1 MFLRVKMSNVF
12 FGNFTCVISISP
24 FPLQLLLGPPP
35 PCLLPASSFFLLL
48 LPLLLLVL
56 DILLNNPLG
65 PRGATQMCRVQ
76 GHPLG
81 LGQPTRG
88 NRPEET
94 DPLSLGSQ

>member
-1 MFLRVKMSNVF
+1 M
-12 FGNFTCVISISP
+12 
-24 FPLQLLLGPPP
+24 
-35 PCLLPASSFFLLL
+35 
-48 LPLLLLVL
+48 
-56 DILLNNPLG
+56 
-65 PRGATQMCRVQ
+65 GATQMCRVQ